1 MLCLSG
7 WCMALP
13 RVVQPIEAKE
23 AWQKA
28 APFLLSAIKQGDEF
42 TPEQVLVAI
51 ESGDMQLAVFEQD
64 WAYGALV
71 TDGVTRPNGKK
82 VMRVIFAGGIGLDVL
97 LDSVIAALKAA
108 ASASG
113 FNTIELIGRDGWLKT
128 LADYGFRKT
137 AILMECQ
144 I

>member
-1 MLCLSG
+1 
-7 WCMALP
+7 
-13 RVVQPIEAKE
+13 
-23 AWQKA
+23 
-28 APFLLSAIKQGDEF
+28 
-42 TPEQVLVAI
+42 
-51 ESGDMQLAVFEQD
+51 MQLVIFEHES
-64 WAYGALV
+64 AYGALV
-71 TDGVTRPNGKK
+71 TDGVTRPNGKR
-82 VMRVIFAGGIGLDVL
+82 VMRVIFAGGIGMDVL
-97 LDSVIAALKAA
+97 LDSIIAALKAA

>member
-1 MLCLSG
+1 
-7 WCMALP
+7 MALP
-13 RVVQPIEAKE
+13 WLVKPSEARE

-28 APFLLSAIKQGDEF
+28 APFLLPAISQGDEF
-42 TPEQVLVAI
+42 TPEQVLSAI
-51 ESGDMQLAVFEQD
+51 EDGEMQLVIFEHES
-64 WAYGALV
+64 AYGAVV

-82 VMRVIFAGGIGLDVL
+82 AMRVIFAGGIGMGVL
-97 LDSVIAALKAA
+97 LDSIIAALKAA

>member
-1 MLCLSG
+1 
-7 WCMALP
+7 MALP
-13 RVVQPIEAKE
+13 RLVAPSEARE

-28 APFLLSAIKQGDEF
+28 APFLLPAISQGDEF
-42 TPEQVLVAI
+42 TPEQVLSAI
-51 ESGDMQLAVFEQD
+51 EDGEMQLVIFEHES
-64 WAYGALV
+64 AYGAVV
-71 TDGVTRPNGKK
+71 TDGVTRPNGKR
-82 VMRVIFAGGIGLDVL
+82 VMRVIFAGGIGMDVL
-97 LDSVIAALKAA
+97 LDSIIAALKAA